1 MDLRVYK
8 NVFKRQRMVL
18 PTWKRSQLLQSEL
31 YLQREVFCRHL
42 KLLHLRGR
50 RLRRRKL
57 NNSALRYKPISS
69 TADVFQ
75 QQNRDS
81 ALYGKNQFSIRYHK
95 TGTDHTLTVSPAVI
109 RGEPILS
116 ISALKVPLCRQRY
129 LRGCPMYLPHT
140 VQTKK
145 KAEKE
150 TRVTSIPG
158 SKNLAVALIICC
170 MSISMLLSAML
181 SKRRST
187 INYYEKKLERTVSVI
202 NEKNLQE
209 TEKLP
214 LKE

>member
-1 MDLRVYK
+1 
-8 NVFKRQRMVL
+8 
-18 PTWKRSQLLQSEL
+18 
-31 YLQREVFCRHL
+31 
-42 KLLHLRGR
+42 
-50 RLRRRKL
+50 
-57 NNSALRYKPISS
+57 
-69 TADVFQ
+69 
-75 QQNRDS
+75 
-81 ALYGKNQFSIRYHK
+81 
-95 TGTDHTLTVSPAVI
+95 
-109 RGEPILS
+109 
-116 ISALKVPLCRQRY
+116 
-129 LRGCPMYLPHT
+129 MYLSHT

-202 NEKNLQE
+202 NERNLLE